1 MIKVL
6 QADKLTDGKDQDIQD
21 KLKSIK
27 KAIYEREFAKTIARP
42 DASYEPIELKD
53 IVVGND
59 YDGPKL

>member
-1 MIKVL
+1 M
-6 QADKLTDGKDQDIQD
+6 D

-27 KAIYEREFAKTIARP
+27 KAIYEREFAKSIARP
-42 DASYEPIELKD
+42 DAGYEPIELKD